1 MFYYQR
7 LIRVLPLLNKSNH
20 LLTHKIAFY
29 IISKVKTKSQIQV
42 LVIKVL
48 RMVGGKK
55 HCASKMYREMPP
67 IFTIAQS

>member
-29 IISKVKTKSQIQV
+29 NEQSQNKKSDSSFSD
-42 LVIKVL
+42 KSFKNNW
-48 RMVGGKK
+48 GKK
-55 HCASKMYREMPP
+55 YCASKIYREMPP
-67 IFTIAQS
+67 IFTMAQS